1 MGLACRVI
9 SRDMRTLNEELT
21 VAVLGSNL
29 PYSQSAWMLNKTQV
43 LADGE
48 PMRSLPIGHNRAL
61 AAQSKK

>member
-1 MGLACRVI
+1 
-9 SRDMRTLNEELT
+9 MRTLNEELT

-43 LADGE
+43 LAYGE
-48 PMRSLPIGHNRAL
+48 PMRPLPIGHNRAL